1 MFSGGEGSEDYVA
14 TNGATESF
22 VSADDSVQW
31 TIKRGRRE
39 GEWKNLPEIS
49 DLSTK
54 LSNDA
59 LDYSV
64 YRKSKEVLGFIF

>member
-14 TNGATESF
+14 INSASESF

-39 GEWKNLPEIS
+39 GE
-49 DLSTK
+49 
-54 LSNDA
+54 
-59 LDYSV
+59 
-64 YRKSKEVLGFIF
+64 